1 MRLFILN
8 NEEISKKEK
17 NKVKKLDSIFWFLKW
32 SMPMDH
38 YKTQY
43 MKSEGNWPC
52 HRLECAH
59 FVLSND
65 GCKMKNWNRAG
76 FFLHLNPQHLSF
88 IGRTI
93 TILLLGTTH
102 GEHRDLTE
110 TCRMN
115 NCWHLLEKKRKKPK
129 L

>member
-1 MRLFILN
+1 
-8 NEEISKKEK
+8 
-17 NKVKKLDSIFWFLKW
+17 
-32 SMPMDH
+32 MDH

-76 FFLHLNPQHLSF
+76 FFPPPQPPA
-88 IGRTI
+88 
-93 TILLLGTTH
+93 LLIYRQDDHYSPSRYHSWGASRPYRNLQN
-102 GEHRDLTE
+102 EQ
-110 TCRMN
+110 
-115 NCWHLLEKKRKKPK
+115 LLASPWEEEKKAKALIDFK